1 MKNKNLGQTNVHKN
15 KNLLLQTRFISLI
28 FNREC
33 KGIKK
38 IQWLRHHFYTLLTY
52 SIHHSQAH
60 HISVSMLLYSG
71 FTFLDKQKMAKSGPK
86 TRFVLTPLCVTSIQT
101 WPPIRPAGAQWEI
114 FPLFYSPSFQNYSIL
129 IKFYMFCTKCQNNLV
144 NRHICFFNQKVQS
157 INCASI
163 EKKIRWF
170 SERKKIWRIIRV

>member
-1 MKNKNLGQTNVHKN
+1 MKNKNLGQTNVHEN

-114 FPLFYSPSFQNYSIL
+114 FRLFYPPPFQNYSIL
-129 IKFYMFCTKCQNNLV
+129 IKFLCFVLNAKTLWMVIFDSSFKKMCLV
-144 NRHICFFNQKVQS
+144 RKKDTLIFRR
-157 INCASI
+157 
-163 EKKIRWF
+163 EKKNMKNYSSLGF
-170 SERKKIWRIIRV
+170 F

>member
-1 MKNKNLGQTNVHKN
+1 MKNKNLGQTNVHEN

-114 FPLFYSPSFQNYSIL
+114 FRLFYSPSFQNYSIL
-129 IKFYMFCTKCQNNLV
+129 IKFLCFVLNAKTLWMVIFDSSFKKMCLV
-144 NRHICFFNQKVQS
+144 R
-157 INCASI
+157 
-163 EKKIRWF
+163 KKDTLIFRR
-170 SERKKIWRIIRV
+170 EKKIWRIIRV

>member
-1 MKNKNLGQTNVHKN
+1 MYTYLFTRYLKNIHEIVVHTAIKKIEKSQKIGKANVHEN
-15 KNLLLQTRFISLI
+15 TNLLLQTRFISLI
-28 FNREC
+28 FHCEYN
-33 KGIKK
+33 GIKK
-38 IQWLRHHFYTLLTY
+38 SNAWAIISTQLTY

-114 FPLFYSPSFQNYSIL
+114 FPHFLFSFIPEL
-129 IKFYMFCTKCQNNLV
+129 
-144 NRHICFFNQKVQS
+144 FNF
-157 INCASI
+157 N
-163 EKKIRWF
+163 
-170 SERKKIWRIIRV
+170 

>member
-1 MKNKNLGQTNVHKN
+1 MIIFKTRLLKSYQMFPNYHLRKIHMSNNQFWRKIILIIFTPSGQICKPNLYLWMQRDKKSNDWGIISTQLTN
-15 KNLLLQTRFISLI
+15 
-28 FNREC
+28 
-33 KGIKK
+33 
-38 IQWLRHHFYTLLTY
+38 

-114 FPLFYSPSFQNYSIL
+114 SPIFYSPSFQNY
-129 IKFYMFCTKCQNNLV
+129 
-144 NRHICFFNQKVQS
+144 
-157 INCASI
+157 
-163 EKKIRWF
+163 
-170 SERKKIWRIIRV
+170 